1 MKLLQKAWH
10 PKPVDP
16 PTVDPDLPH
25 LDALTRSAESI
36 RYSIL
41 SFEFWIS
48 PNGQVREWLRHN
60 ASIGAW
66 MAISGLLVLP
76 LVVLI
81 LYQVMKAVG
90 LLTSIAGHMIV
101 LPLLVLVAAVVV
113 LVVLSVFK
121 GILR

>member
-1 MKLLQKAWH
+1 
-10 PKPVDP
+10 
-16 PTVDPDLPH
+16 
-25 LDALTRSAESI
+25 
-36 RYSIL
+36 
-41 SFEFWIS
+41 
-48 PNGQVREWLRHN
+48 
-60 ASIGAW
+60 

>member
-1 MKLLQKAWH
+1 MKVLQKSWQ
-10 PKPVDP
+10 PKPIEP

-25 LDALTRSAESI
+25 LDPLTRSAESI

-48 PNGQVREWLRHN
+48 PKGQVREWLRCN
-60 ASIGAW
+60 TRLAAW
-66 MAISGLLVLP
+66 MAIPGLLVLP

-81 LYQVMKAVG
+81 LYQVVKAVG

-101 LPLLVLVAAVVV
+101 LPMLVLVAAVVV
-113 LVVLSVFK
+113 LVVLSV
-121 GILR
+121 LRVLLR